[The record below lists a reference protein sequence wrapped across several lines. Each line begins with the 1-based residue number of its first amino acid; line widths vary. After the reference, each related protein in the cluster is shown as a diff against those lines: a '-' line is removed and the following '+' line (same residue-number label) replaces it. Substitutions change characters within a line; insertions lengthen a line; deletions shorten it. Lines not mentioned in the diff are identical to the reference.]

1 MGFIYSYL
9 ASDPLQ
15 MSLLVFKTFPIEFAL
30 GADHFNLDRVREDG
44 LLRVTIYIDR
54 PKSIHSRCGKCAKC
68 QIFGTFTTPNTK
80 MMFYEMCQISKII
93 QHGYNTVANLQRYG
107 QML

>member
-1 MGFIYSYL
+1 MGFIYLYL
-9 ASDPLQ
+9 TSDPLQ

-54 PKSIHSRCGKCAKC
+54 PIRASRAGLVNV
-68 QIFGTFTTPNTK
+68 PNMWHIYHTK
-80 MMFYEMCQISKII
+80 YK
-93 QHGYNTVANLQRYG
+93 NDAL
-107 QML
+107 